1 MYRGNPCTKIRRFS
15 GLGPVDPPRRG
26 KNALRRMPDAGRMLV
41 SGGLAPP
48 CPHHPSCHCTLD
60 PIDAAVVRVCA
71 TAYSYYS
78 KYDPYLFNSDG
89 KHPHG
94 KEKLF
99 HLWGYT
105 VADAPWL
112 QKELNGRQERSI
124 FLAII
129 NWEH

>member
-1 MYRGNPCTKIRRFS
+1 MSVFDTLRFFRS
-15 GLGPVDPPRRG
+15 FAAKNQRALGREAPFDP
-26 KNALRRMPDAGRMLV
+26 L
-41 SGGLAPP
+41 PP